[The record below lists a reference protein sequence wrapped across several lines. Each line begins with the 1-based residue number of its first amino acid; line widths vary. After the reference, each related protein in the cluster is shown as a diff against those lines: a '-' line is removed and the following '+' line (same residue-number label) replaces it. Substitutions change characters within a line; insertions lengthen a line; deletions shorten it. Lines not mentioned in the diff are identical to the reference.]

1 METNNE
7 IYLTVKELS
16 EKIKYSQQSIYN
28 MIHKGIFIKGTHY
41 IKPSRKKVL
50 FLWPAVH
57 AWLESP
63 KEETVEIQKSLHTK
77 TTQTN
82 KSLINI

>member
-1 METNNE
+1 MEKNYE

-16 EKIKYSQQSIYN
+16 EKIKYSKRSIYN
-28 MIHKGIFIKGTHY
+28 LIYKGNFVKGVHY

-50 FLWPAVH
+50 FIWSAVCK
-57 AWLESP
+57 WLDLP
-63 KEETVEIQKSLHTK
+63 EETNIKSENTPQIK
-77 TTQTN
+77 TARIE

>member
-1 METNNE
+1 MENNDE
-7 IYLTVKELS
+7 MYLTVKELS

-28 MIHKGIFIKGTHY
+28 MIHKGVFIKGTHY

-50 FLWPAVH
+50 FLWTAVH
-57 AWLESP
+57 TWLESP
-63 KEETVEIQKSLHTK
+63 KEETVEIQKPLHIE

>member
-1 METNNE
+1 MKTNDET
-7 IYLTVKELS
+7 YLTVEELS

-28 MIHKGIFIKGTHY
+28 MIHKGVFIKGTHY

-50 FLWPAVH
+50 FLWTAVH
-57 AWLESP
+57 TWLESP
-63 KEETVEIQKSLHTK
+63 KEETVEIQKPLHTE
-77 TTQTN
+77 TTKTN